1 MNLQALMQQAQMMQ
15 KQVEKNVENA
25 KKKLAEQEVHAE
37 AGNGLVKVTMNG
49 RHVVKRI
56 NIDPSLLADEP
67 DMIED
72 LIAAAINDAV
82 RQADALHEQAMAGAT
97 NGMGLPPGMANLF

>member
-15 KQVEKNVENA
+15 KQVEQNVENA
-25 KKKLAEQEVHAE
+25 KKKLSEKEVHAE
-37 AGNGLVKVTMNG
+37 AGQGLVKVTMNG

-56 NIDPSLLADEP
+56 QIDPSLLQDEP

-82 RQADALHEQAMAGAT
+82 RQADTLHEKEMANAT
-97 NGMGLPPGMANLF
+97 SGMGLPPSMQNLF